1 MKNIDTIPEPQS
13 PFEQLKEVDADGK
26 ELQNHIIG
34 ANSDLIKTT
43 YERRTEIYDSWIG

>member
-26 ELQNHIIG
+26 QLR
-34 ANSDLIKTT
+34 NSYNKC
-43 YERRTEIYDSWIG
+43 